1 MTPWLT
7 VPGPVFILVQI
18 TGGACAGFWVGYAV
32 KRLYRLARQE
42 LQQHRLRQAQR
53 QGLDLFLQE
62 AEE

>member
-1 MTPWLT
+1 
-7 VPGPVFILVQI
+7 VFILVQFI
-18 TGGACAGFWVGYAV
+18 AGFSAFFWVGYAV